1 MAKEFGTQGVSGG
14 DGGGAGAGR
23 GRRDPVVA
31 VTPEQQRWLEA
42 VVRPVV
48 EEAAARLVSVDANVA
63 ADADVAANVDV
74 GEVAQRR
81 RQRRT
86 RWILLGL
93 LVLVGLLGLG
103 VLVGAWFAHG
113 LAVGAAIVP

>member
-1 MAKEFGTQGVSGG
+1 MAKEIGKQGVSGR

-23 GRRDPVVA
+23 GRRDPVVG

-48 EEAAARLVSVDANVA
+48 EEAAARLVGVDADVDANVA
-63 ADADVAANVDV
+63 ADVDV
-74 GEVAQRR
+74 GEVAHRR

-113 LAVGAAIVP
+113 LAAGAAIVP